1 MEVFSLA
8 SNSETEVLVI
18 QTAQE
23 NQLKLTKRWTT
34 EANLVTK
41 GRSAVSTGR
50 NRSRQHAMSCSSY
63 FKEKDYFIKQKSAKL
78 TENAKKL
85 TEEEM
90 QLLELDIFKPLDF
103 YELSFNRMK
112 DKDRKIC
119 RKTPSNNQT
128 FVIRL

>member
-8 SNSETEVLVI
+8 SNSKTEVLVI
-18 QTAQE
+18 QTEKE
-23 NQLKLTKRWTT
+23 NQPKLTKRWTT
-34 EANLVTK
+34 EANLATK
-41 GRSAVSTGR
+41 GRGADSTGR
-50 NRSRQHAMSCSSY
+50 NRSRQQAMSCSSY
-63 FKEKDYFIKQKSAKL
+63 FEEKGYFIKQKSAKL

-112 DKDRKIC
+112 DKDRNIC
-119 RKTPSNNQT
+119 SKTPSNNRT